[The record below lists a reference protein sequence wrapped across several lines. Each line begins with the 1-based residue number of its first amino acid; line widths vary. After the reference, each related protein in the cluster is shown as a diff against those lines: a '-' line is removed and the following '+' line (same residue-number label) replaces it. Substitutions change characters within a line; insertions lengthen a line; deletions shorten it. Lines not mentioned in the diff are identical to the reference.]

1 MLTDLLEKMGFDL
14 PQHEWQK
21 PIIGVSACLTGQ
33 KVRYDGDHKHNAI
46 VIHQLAPW
54 LRFRET
60 CPEVAIGLPVPRP
73 PIQVVQLEG
82 RLRVRGVD
90 QPQQDVTDA
99 LENVAA
105 TLQQPLSGFVL
116 KARSPSCGYLNT
128 PVHNPQGQ
136 QIGIASGAFAN
147 KLHQHFP
154 RIALANEEDMEKP
167 AFLQAFVLQAY
178 CYHQW
183 RHNDQQGQWLHHMQ
197 QQTEQLD
204 EPLRS
209 DMRQYLEQLGQA
221 MH

>member
-14 PQHEWQK
+14 PQQEWQK

-128 PVHNPQGQ
+128 PVHNSQGQ

-167 AFLQAFVLQAY
+167 ACLQAFVLQAY

-209 DMRQYLEQLGQA
+209 GMRQYLEKLGQA
-221 MH
+221 IH

>member
-14 PQHEWQK
+14 PQQEWQK

-209 DMRQYLEQLGQA
+209 DMRQYLEQLSQA

>member
-14 PQHEWQK
+14 PQQEWQK

-116 KARSPSCGYLNT
+116 KTRSPSCGYLNT

>member
-46 VIHQLAPW
+46 VIHQMAPW

-60 CPEVAIGLPVPRP
+60 CPEVAIGLPVPHP

>member
-14 PQHEWQK
+14 PQQEWQK

-167 AFLQAFVLQAY
+167 ACLQTFVLQAY

-209 DMRQYLEQLGQA
+209 GMRQYLEQLGQA

>member
-14 PQHEWQK
+14 PQQEWQK

-73 PIQVVQLEG
+73 PIQVVQLED

-167 AFLQAFVLQAY
+167 ACLQAFVLQAY

>member
-14 PQHEWQK
+14 PQQEWQK

>member
-167 AFLQAFVLQAY
+167 ACLQAFVLQAY

>member
-14 PQHEWQK
+14 PQQEWQK

-209 DMRQYLEQLGQA
+209 GMRQYLEKLGQA

>member
-14 PQHEWQK
+14 PQQEWQK

-167 AFLQAFVLQAY
+167 ACLQAFVLQAY

-204 EPLRS
+204 EPLRN

>member
-14 PQHEWQK
+14 PQQEWQK

-167 AFLQAFVLQAY
+167 ACLQAFVLQAY

-183 RHNDQQGQWLHHMQ
+183 RHNDQQGQWPHHMQ

>member
-14 PQHEWQK
+14 PQQEWQK

-167 AFLQAFVLQAY
+167 ACLQAFVLQAY

>member
-14 PQHEWQK
+14 PQQEWQK

-60 CPEVAIGLPVPRP
+60 CPEVAIGLPVPRA

>member
-14 PQHEWQK
+14 PQQEWEK
-21 PIIGVSACLTGQ
+21 PVVGVSACLTGQ

-46 VIHQLAPW
+46 LVHQLGPL

-73 PIQVVQLEG
+73 PIQVVQLDD

-90 QPQQDVTDA
+90 QPQQDHTDA

-116 KARSPSCGYLNT
+116 KARSPSCGYLST

-136 QIGIASGAFAN
+136 QIGMASGAFAR
-147 KLHQHFP
+147 KLHELFP
-154 RIALANEEDMEKP
+154 RIPLANEEDLEKP
-167 AFLQAFVLQAY
+167 AFLQAFLLHVY

-183 RHNDQQGQWLHHMQ
+183 HHNDHQGQWLNHMQ
-197 QQTEQLD
+197 EQTEQLD
-204 EPLRS
+204 EPLLS
-209 DMRQYLEQLGQA
+209 GMRQYLEKLGQA

>member
-14 PQHEWQK
+14 PQQEWQK

-183 RHNDQQGQWLHHMQ
+183 RHNDQQGQWLHHKQ